1 MKKFFGTM
9 PSGEQASLYTIS
21 CGGVTASITDCGA
34 ALMALTVPD
43 SMGNLEDVVLGYDCA
58 EDCLKGS
65 SYIGA
70 TVGRNANRVKGS
82 AFSLGGRVYPL
93 TPNEGNNNLHSGP
106 DAYHLRLW
114 RAVSH
119 REDSIRFLLHSPS
132 GDQGFPGSADIS
144 VTYCLDAR
152 GGLHITYDAVCDQ
165 DTVFNLTNHS
175 YFNLA
180 GHNHPEKAIGQ
191 LLTLPA
197 RFFTPADEESIPT
210 GEMRPV
216 SGTPMDFRTPKPI
229 GQDMEEDYDALHSQH
244 GYDHNFE
251 VFCNPCAVL
260 QDPESGRTMTV
271 STDCPGLQFYAGNF
285 LSDRGKGGVFY
296 GKHSG
301 VALETQFYPDAL
313 HHPDWKQPVVKAGNR
328 YHSETVYRFFW

>member
-21 CGGVTASITDCGA
+21 CGGITASITDCGA
-34 ALMALTVPD
+34 ALMTLTVPD
-43 SMGNLEDVVLGYDCA
+43 SMGNLDDVVLGYDSA
-58 EDCLKGS
+58 QDCLKGS

-82 AFSLGGRVYPL
+82 AFSLGGRVYSL
-93 TPNEGNNNLHSGP
+93 APNEGNNNLHSGP
-106 DAYHLRLW
+106 DCYHLRLW
-114 RAVSH
+114 HVASH
-119 REDSIRFLLHSPS
+119 SEDSIRFLLRSPS
-132 GDQGFPGSADIS
+132 GDQGFPGNADIS

-180 GHNHPEKAIGQ
+180 GHNHPEKAMGQ

-197 RFFTPADEESIPT
+197 RFFTPADGESIPT
-210 GEMRPV
+210 GEIRPV

-229 GQDMEEDYDALHSQH
+229 GQDIAEDYDALHFQC

-251 VFCNPCAVL
+251 VFCDPCAIL

-285 LSDRGKGGVFY
+285 LNEKGKNGIFY
-296 GKHSG
+296 GKRSG
-301 VALETQFYPDAL
+301 IALETQFYPDAL

>member
-1 MKKFFGTM
+1 MTKFFGTM

-21 CGGVTASITDCGA
+21 CGGITASITDCGA

-43 SMGNLEDVVLGYDCA
+43 SMGNLDDVVLGYECA

-70 TVGRNANRVKGS
+70 TVGRNANRLKGS
-82 AFSLGGRVYPL
+82 AFSLGGRVHPL
-93 TPNEGNNNLHSGP
+93 IPNEGNNNLHSGP

-114 RAVSH
+114 RVVSH
-119 REDSIRFLLHSPS
+119 REDSISFLLHSPS
-132 GDQGFPGSADIS
+132 GDQGFPGNADIS
-144 VTYCLDAR
+144 VTYCLDGR

-180 GHNHPEKAIGQ
+180 GHNHPEKAMGQ

-229 GQDMEEDYDALHSQH
+229 GQDMEEDYDALHLQH
-244 GYDHNFE
+244 GYVHNFE

-260 QDPESGRTMTV
+260 HDPESGRTMTV

-285 LSDRGKGGVFY
+285 LSEQGKDGVFY
-296 GKHSG
+296 GKRGG

-313 HHPDWKQPVVKAGNR
+313 HHPDWAQPVVKAGKR

>member
-1 MKKFFGTM
+1 MTKFFGTM

-21 CGGVTASITDCGA
+21 CGGITASITDCGA

-43 SMGNLEDVVLGYDCA
+43 SMGNLDDVVLGYDSA

-65 SYIGA
+65 AYIGA
-70 TVGRNANRVKGS
+70 TVGRNANRLKGS

-93 TPNEGNNNLHSGP
+93 IPNEGNNNLHSGP

-114 RAVSH
+114 RVIS
-119 REDSIRFLLHSPS
+119 RKEDSIRFLLHSPS

-144 VTYCLDAR
+144 VTYHLDAR

-180 GHNHPEKAIGQ
+180 GHNHPEKAMGQ

-197 RFFTPADEESIPT
+197 RFFTPADRESIPT
-210 GEMRPV
+210 GEMRHV
-216 SGTPMDFRTPKPI
+216 SGTPMDFRIPKPI
-229 GQDMEEDYDALHSQH
+229 GQDIAADYDALHFQG

-271 STDCPGLQFYAGNF
+271 STDCPGLQFYSGNF
-285 LSDRGKGGVFY
+285 LSDCGKNGVFY
-296 GKHSG
+296 GKRSG

-313 HHPDWKQPVVKAGNR
+313 HHPDWAQPVVKAGNR

>member
-1 MKKFFGTM
+1 MTKFFGTM

-21 CGGVTASITDCGA
+21 CGGITASITDCGA

-43 SMGNLEDVVLGYDCA
+43 SMGNLDDVVLGHDCA
-58 EDCLKGS
+58 EDCLNGS
-65 SYIGA
+65 AYIGA

-106 DAYHLRLW
+106 NAYHLRLW
-114 RAVSH
+114 RVVSH
-119 REDSIRFLLHSPS
+119 REDTVCFLLHSPS

-180 GHNHPEKAIGQ
+180 GHNHPEKAMGQ

-197 RFFTPADEESIPT
+197 RFFTPADSESIPT
-210 GEMRPV
+210 GEIRPV

-229 GQDMEEDYDALHSQH
+229 GQDIGEDYDALCSQH

-285 LSDRGKGGVFY
+285 LNEKGKNGIFY
-296 GKHSG
+296 GKRSG
-301 VALETQFYPDAL
+301 VALETQFYPDAM
-313 HHPDWKQPVVKAGNR
+313 HHPDWAQPVVKAGSR

>member
-1 MKKFFGTM
+1 MKKFFGKM
-9 PSGEQASLYTIS
+9 PSGEEASLYTIS
-21 CGGVTASITDCGA
+21 CGCVTASITDCGA

-43 SMGNLEDVVLGYDCA
+43 STGALRDVVLGYDSA
-58 EDCLKGS
+58 EDCLKGTAC
-65 SYIGA
+65 IGG
-70 TVGRNANRVKGS
+70 TVGRNANRIKGA
-82 AFSLGGRVYPL
+82 AFSLGGRDYHL
-93 TPNEGNNNLHSGP
+93 TANEGSNNLHSGP
-106 DAYHLRLW
+106 DAYYFRLW
-114 RAVSH
+114 QVASH
-119 REDSIRFLLHSPS
+119 QENSIRFFLHSPS

-144 VTYCLDAR
+144 VTYHLDAR
-152 GGLHITYDAVCDQ
+152 GGLHVTYDAVCDQ

-180 GHNHPEKAIGQ
+180 GHNHPEKAMGQ

-197 RFFTPADEESIPT
+197 GFFTPADRESIPT
-210 GEMRPV
+210 GEMRHV
-216 SGTPMDFRTPKPI
+216 SGTPMDFRIPKPI
-229 GQDMEEDYDALHSQH
+229 GQDIAADYDALHFQG

-271 STDCPGLQFYAGNF
+271 STDCPGLQFYSGNF
-285 LSDRGKGGVFY
+285 LSDCGKNGVFY
-296 GKHSG
+296 GKRSG

-313 HHPDWKQPVVKAGNR
+313 HHPDWAQPVVKAGNR